1 MILRGIKKLKNKK
14 LIFATHNVGKI
25 KEFEQ
30 LLSGNGIDFLDLS
43 SFKIKDEPIENGNT
57 FSQNAE
63 IKIDYYFNKIK
74 NSRVKLKPE
83 TYLMSEDSG
92 IEINYLNGAPGVKS
106 ARYGG
111 EINTKERNE
120 LILTKLKGVAEIERK
135 ARYVCCIKVLNF
147 YDEVKME
154 FTGKL
159 DGYISKESI
168 DGDGFGYDPIF
179 IPLGYN
185 ETISKLGYDLKNAI
199 SHRSVAVKK
208 MINTIFKNE

>member
-1 MILRGIKKLKNKK
+1 MRGVKKLKNKK
-14 LIFATHNVGKI
+14 LIFATHNNGKI

-30 LLSGNGIDFLDLS
+30 LFSGIEIDFLNLS
-43 SFKIKDEPIENGNT
+43 SFKIEDEPIENGLT

-63 IKIDYYFNKIK
+63 IKLDYYFDLIK
-74 NSRVKLKPE
+74 KSGLEFKPE

-92 IEINYLNGAPGVKS
+92 IEIKYLNGAPGVKS

-111 EINTKERNE
+111 DITAKERNE
-120 LILTKLKGVAEIERK
+120 LILSKLKGVSEIERK
-135 ARYVCCIKVLNF
+135 ARYFCCIKVLNF
-147 YDEVKME
+147 FDEVKME

-159 DGYISKESI
+159 EGYISKESI

-185 ETISKLGYDLKNAI
+185 ETISKLGYDLKNSI

-208 MINTIFKNE
+208 MVNTIFRNE

>member
-1 MILRGIKKLKNKK
+1 MRGIKKLKNKK
-14 LIFATHNVGKI
+14 LIFATHNVEKI

-30 LLSGNGIDFLDLS
+30 LFSGIGIDFLDLS

-63 IKIDYYFNKIK
+63 IKLDYYFNRIK
-74 NSRVKLKPE
+74 ESGFEFKPE

-111 EINTKERNE
+111 DITTKERNK
-120 LILTKLKGVAEIERK
+120 LILSKLKGVAEIERK

-154 FTGKL
+154 FKGKL
-159 DGYISKESI
+159 EGYISKESN

-208 MINTIFKNE
+208 MINTIIKNE

>member
-1 MILRGIKKLKNKK
+1 MRGIEKLKNKK
-14 LIFATHNVGKI
+14 LIFATHNIGKI

-30 LLSGNGIDFLDLS
+30 LFSGIGIDFLNLS
-43 SFKIKDEPIENGNT
+43 SFKIEDEPIENGLT

-63 IKIDYYFNKIK
+63 IKIDYYFNRIK
-74 NSRVKLKPE
+74 ESGFEFKPE

-92 IEINYLNGAPGVKS
+92 IEIKYLNGDPGVKS

-111 EINTKERNE
+111 DITAKERNE
-120 LILTKLKGVAEIERK
+120 LILSKLKGVSKIERK
-135 ARYVCCIKVLNF
+135 ARYYCCIKVLNF
-147 YDEVKME
+147 FDEVKME

-159 DGYISKESI
+159 DGYISKESN

-199 SHRSVAVKK
+199 SHRSVAVEK
-208 MINTIFKNE
+208 IVNTIFRNE

>member
-1 MILRGIKKLKNKK
+1 MKNKK
-14 LIFATHNVGKI
+14 LILATHNEGKI
-25 KEFEQ
+25 KEFQ
-30 LLSGNGIDFLDLS
+30 YLLNGFGVEFLDLS
-43 SFKIKDEPIENGNT
+43 SFKIKDEPIEDGDT

-74 NSRVKLKPE
+74 YSSIEIGPE
-83 TYLMSEDSG
+83 SYLLSEDSG
-92 IEINYLNGAPGVKS
+92 IEIDYLNGDPGIKS

-111 EINTKERNE
+111 SISTKERNE
-120 LILTKLKGVAEIERK
+120 LILSNLEGVEENDRK
-135 ARYVCCIKVLNF
+135 ARYVCCIKILNF
-147 YDEVKME
+147 HDQVKME
-154 FTGKL
+154 FTGNL
-159 DGYISKESI
+159 EGYISNESI

-208 MINTIFKNE
+208 MINTIFRNE